1 MASTFFRTLIPG
13 DGPHKYAQFMAQM
26 SINFERIARGV
37 LERNEKAMKN
47 RDDNT
52 THGHSRTTSMQQSGN
67 TTTSP
72 SSVIEPGQGSSG
84 LAASVAPSVDIPHI
98 EGFPHGII
106 PDNLNT
112 ESNNTYLPDAPQGI
126 AANPNHAP
134 ATTIP
139 NNTHPSMTDA
149 ATPIPRIYN
158 TNTTANTNTLFPSIH
173 PTPTPTTTTA
183 TTAAAAATSN
193 DLYSFPGFDNIAP
206 PPPGLFHIP
215 LTADWEFP
223 NPFMEGIMAGT
234 NMNTNASATAG
245 GDGGTGAGYPLDL
258 PGGVGTGFG
267 AAGASAPPVD
277 NDMVYEYA
285 DQVAQTQRQ
294 AQMPMMDTNLAWFGG
309 FF

>member
-1 MASTFFRTLIPG
+1 
-13 DGPHKYAQFMAQM
+13 
-26 SINFERIARGV
+26 
-37 LERNEKAMKN
+37 
-47 RDDNT
+47 
-52 THGHSRTTSMQQSGN
+52 MQQSGN

-72 SSVIEPGQGSSG
+72 SSVVEPRQGSSG
-84 LAASVAPSVDIPHI
+84 LAASVAPSVDIPHV

-106 PDNLNT
+106 TDNLNT
-112 ESNNTYLPDAPQGI
+112 ESNNTYLPDTPQGT
-126 AANPNHAP
+126 AANPNHAR

-139 NNTHPSMTDA
+139 NNSHPSITDA
-149 ATPIPRIYN
+149 ATPIPPIYN

-173 PTPTPTTTTA
+173 PTPAPTTTTA
-183 TTAAAAATSN
+183 AATNN
-193 DLYSFPGFDNIAP
+193 DLYPFPSFDNIAP

-234 NMNTNASATAG
+234 NMNANTSATAG
-245 GDGGTGAGYPLDL
+245 GGGGTGTGYPLDL
-258 PGGVGTGFG
+258 SRGVGTGFGAAG

-277 NDMVYEYA
+277 NNMVYEYA
-285 DQVAQTQRQ
+285 DQVAQAQRQ

>member
-37 LERNEKAMKN
+37 LEKNEKAMKS
-47 RDDNT
+47 RDDHT
-52 THGHSRTTSMQQSGN
+52 THGHSKMTPIQQSGN
-67 TTTSP
+67 AATSP
-72 SSVIEPGQGSSG
+72 SSVVEPGQDSSG
-84 LAASVAPSVDIPHI
+84 FTASVAPNVDIPHV

-106 PDNLNT
+106 PDSLNT
-112 ESNNTYLPDAPQGI
+112 ESNDTYVPDVPQGI
-126 AANPNHAP
+126 ATNSNHAP
-134 ATTIP
+134 ATTIL
-139 NNTHPSMTDA
+139 NDTHPSITDA
-149 ATPIPRIYN
+149 ATPISRIYN

-173 PTPTPTTTTA
+173 PTPTPTTTT
-183 TTAAAAATSN
+183 TTAAATNN
-193 DLYSFPGFDNIAP
+193 DLYPFPSFDNIAP

-234 NMNTNASATAG
+234 NTNTNASATAG
-245 GDGGTGAGYPLDL
+245 GGGGTGAGYPLDL
-258 PGGVGTGFG
+258 SGGVGTGFDADG
-267 AAGASAPPVD
+267 AAGAAAPPVD
-277 NDMVYEYA
+277 NNMVYEYA
-285 DQVAQTQRQ
+285 DQVAQAQRQ